1 MTDRIVAGR
10 YRLGSRIGVGGMG
23 RVWHAYDEV
32 LRREVAVKEV
42 MLPETP
48 SENEAHELS
57 MRTLRE
63 AQAAAR
69 LSHPNVVRVYDVM
82 YADDRPWIVMEYI
95 PSRSLAQVIK
105 TEGPLRPEQVARVG
119 IAVLDA
125 LCAAHAAGVLHRDIK
140 PGNVLL
146 AEDGRVVLTDFGLA
160 TFEEIG
166 IALTQSGIVHGSPQ
180 FIAPERALDG
190 TSSVEADMWSLGA
203 TLYAAV
209 EGQSPYARPTSYQT
223 LAALATSPPDPPK
236 QAGALKPVLAGLLR
250 RKPSSRLKAAD
261 VRLRLQRVASG
272 DVGRRFPMPR
282 RPAADDPSGVGT
294 ALPAATADRAASGGT
309 DAAAGAN
316 PPIEWRSADGGIVTA
331 PPASSQPASTRPG
344 STQPPSTQPPSTQPP
359 SAQPASIGSDSTG
372 SHAGSTGTSRPNS
385 TPPPRTSGSRT
396 TPAGPREDSDTKEE
410 LSAPPR
416 RARWRLAAVVSA
428 VVIVLA
434 GGGYVAQRQLRTSH
448 ETSPPASTTSDR
460 STTPGAVATPST
472 AAPSGVPVLANVG
485 FPCDESPPANPVA
498 VPPLK
503 ATYNGL
509 ATVPNWTWFD
519 FTPDFPVALP
529 VGWSIARS
537 AITACLYDQTGRPA
551 RIAMHESQPQGEAA
565 IDASAAMRLYQHM
578 IETLSG
584 FHVVDPVTASMRVAP
599 GMTSSTITYTYNS
612 AVGPLYTWAR
622 IYLTRGDA
630 YLMSFTTLASSVDS
644 DQVVWGSL
652 TGSVVAAHVASAGG

>member
-1 MTDRIVAGR
+1 
-10 YRLGSRIGVGGMG
+10 
-23 RVWHAYDEV
+23 
-32 LRREVAVKEV
+32 
-42 MLPETP
+42 
-48 SENEAHELS
+48 
-57 MRTLRE
+57 
-63 AQAAAR
+63 
-69 LSHPNVVRVYDVM
+69 
-82 YADDRPWIVMEYI
+82 
-95 PSRSLAQVIK
+95 
-105 TEGPLRPEQVARVG
+105 
-119 IAVLDA
+119 
-125 LCAAHAAGVLHRDIK
+125 
-140 PGNVLL
+140 
-146 AEDGRVVLTDFGLA
+146 
-160 TFEEIG
+160 
-166 IALTQSGIVHGSPQ
+166 
-180 FIAPERALDG
+180 
-190 TSSVEADMWSLGA
+190 DMWSLGA

-261 VRLRLQRVASG
+261 ARARLQRVASG

-282 RPAADDPSGVGT
+282 RPAAEDPSGLAPV
-294 ALPAATADRAASGGT
+294 LPAAADRAAASGT

-331 PPASSQPASTRPG
+331 PPASTQPAGRPENTR
-344 STQPPSTQPPSTQPP
+344 
-359 SAQPASIGSDSTG
+359 SDGTG
-372 SHAGSTGTSRPNS
+372 SAHAGPVGTVAPNA
-385 TPPPRTSGSRT
+385 TPAPRTSGSRT

-460 STTPGAVATPST
+460 STTPGAVATPSP

-498 VPPLK
+498 VPPLR

-519 FTPDFPVALP
+519 FTRDFPVALP

-565 IDASAAMRLYQHM
+565 IDAAAAMRLYQHM
-578 IETLSG
+578 IETVAG

-599 GMTSSTITYTYNS
+599 GMTSSTLTYTYNS